1 LPHLRTL
8 AAAALLLAGM
18 ALAGSASAGPRVMSL
33 DQCSDEYILALA
45 PRQDIVGLSY
55 RADDGDSWMR
65 EKAAGLPLRRVTTES
80 VLAARPDVVVRYWGG
95 DARLSAALV
104 RRGMRVVNIQEA
116 NDFGG
121 IAGNVRTV
129 AAALGE
135 VAAGEAIVAD
145 MDRKLAA
152 ARNAWKGE
160 KAVYVTP
167 GGFTAGPGTLVD
179 SIITAT
185 GLRNGIETPSYSALS
200 LEKLVLSPPSAII
213 LGFFDFFAQV
223 NDRWGIGRHGAMQ
236 RVMAGRT
243 VASLPGSELGCPGW
257 FAADGAA
264 ALAAAAHK
272 GLGR

>member
-1 LPHLRTL
+1 
-8 AAAALLLAGM
+8 
-18 ALAGSASAGPRVMSL
+18 MSL
-33 DQCSDEYILALA
+33 DQCSDEYILALS

-65 EKAAGLPLRRVTTES
+65 QKAAGLPLRRVTTES

-116 NDFGG
+116 NDFNG
-121 IAGNVRTV
+121 IRGNVRTV
-129 AAALGE
+129 AAALDE
-135 VAAGEAIVAD
+135 TPAGEAIVAD

-152 ARNAWKGE
+152 ARGAWRGE
-160 KAVYVTP
+160 KAVYATP
-167 GGFTAGPGTLVD
+167 GGYTAGPGTLVD
-179 SIITAT
+179 AVITST
-185 GLRNGIETPSYSALS
+185 GLRNGTETQGYSALS
-200 LEKLVLSPPSAII
+200 LEKLVLSPPAAII

-257 FAADGAA
+257 FAADAA
-264 ALAAAAHK
+264 AELAAAART
-272 GLGR
+272 GRGR